1 MTTFPSF
8 GVASP
13 LSSGTGTSRNPS
25 LPTGLGTGQV
35 VIGICCS
42 KNNATHSWSSNF
54 TKLLQV
60 NSGASFT
67 ISVGYFFWTPSISA
81 PSVSWTGS
89 AASAC
94 QLFSYK
100 DCDTITAGSMATG
113 TTSPHTSTGL
123 NTVNDAS
130 TVVYLDQC
138 ATNTALTTPSGYTSR
153 ISNADATSVTASNVG
168 DKTVATK
175 GTGSGNIST
184 TGGAAAWGQVQIIL
198 SQSIL
203 PGQQG
208 DGQSGQPRTP
218 VRINDLMQMLQN
230 ITLLQPAPVAPPPGL
245 PLPELPRP
253 LPDIDQSQFVAPLQA
268 LLTSPP
274 PNPFP
279 AFNELTRTVVQPD
292 RTLLVAPLQ
301 VLLTP
306 PPPPPP
312 PPFQIDWPLPRVP
325 VQPERSQFISPLR
338 ALINSVF
345 PGQPRDWPLPVRVQ
359 QPDRS
364 LFASILPI
372 LLPLPPQTPPPSHQ
386 LQDLPIVGP
395 QPNRHFFSQAWQ
407 TFIPCASFSHAY
419 SNAYCGGISPPPLS
433 PGLTALPIRVV
444 EPDRT
449 FLQAINPSFIPC
461 ASFSHAYSS
470 AYCGGVSPSY
480 ISPPLASLPIVVQQP
495 DRSFFVSANPAI
507 IPPNNNLPVGT
518 SFFDLPRVAP
528 QPNRSFDRGTLP
540 TLIPQNVPPP
550 RHGLSELPRVAQQPD
565 RTFLHWP
572 VPISTII
579 LNVPPPSH
587 ALSALPTVAP
597 QFNRSLFNYPQL
609 SFGFP
614 PPFPVGGHLPQHVPP
629 AHLLDYSAFSR
640 YPVII
645 PAPPVPP
652 PHKHHLW
659 NPPNT
664 PGGAQWTSP
673 SDRGQLWT
681 KVTSGNQS
689 WQSKPIPN
697 S

>member
-8 GVASP
+8 GNAAP

-67 ISVGYFFWTPSISA
+67 ISVGYFFWTPGISA

-89 AASAC
+89 VASAC

-100 DCDTITAGSMATG
+100 DCDTITAGTMNTG
-113 TTSPHTSTGL
+113 STSPHTSTGL

-153 ISNADATSVTASNVG
+153 VSNADATSVTATNIG

-184 TGGAAAWGQVQIIL
+184 TGGAAAYGQVQIIL

-203 PGQQG
+203 PGQPG
-208 DGQSGQPRTP
+208 DGQSGQQRAP
-218 VRINDLMQMLQN
+218 VRINDLMQLVRN
-230 ITLLQPAPVAPPPGL
+230 VALLAPQAAPSLPPGEAL
-245 PLPELPRP
+245 PATIFPVL
-253 LPDIDQSQFVAPLQA
+253 DIDQSQFVAPPQY
-268 LLTSPP
+268 LLTSPLP
-274 PNPFP
+274 II
-279 AFNELTRTVVQPD
+279 TT
-292 RTLLVAPLQ
+292 T
-301 VLLTP
+301 
-306 PPPPPP
+306 
-312 PPFQIDWPLPRVP
+312 DWPLPKVP
-325 VQPERSQFISPLR
+325 VQPHRSQFVSPLE
-338 ALINSVF
+338 ALLNSIF
-345 PGQPRDWPLPVRVQ
+345 PGQPDDWPLPIRVQ

-364 LFASILPI
+364 LLTTTLP
-372 LLPLPPQTPPPSHQ
+372 LMAPLPPQTPPPSHQ
-386 LQDLPIVGP
+386 LQDLPIIGP

-419 SNAYCGGISPPPLS
+419 SNAYCGGVSPPSVS
-433 PGLTALPIRVV
+433 PGLHGLPIRVK

-449 FLQAINPSFIPC
+449 FLQAINPAFIPC
-461 ASFSHAYSS
+461 ASFNSAYSD
-470 AYCGGVSPSY
+470 AYCGGTHPFALVPAMS
-480 ISPPLASLPIVVQQP
+480 ALPIRVVQP
-495 DRSFFVSANPAI
+495 DRSYFSSANPAI
-507 IPPNNNLPVGT
+507 IPNLAVPPPGRGD
-518 SFFDLPRVAP
+518 FELPRRVA
-528 QPNRSFDRGTLP
+528 QPNRSFEQGILP
-540 TLIPQNVPPP
+540 TSVPQNPPPP
-550 RHGLSELPRVAQQPD
+550 RHQRSELPQVPWQFNRSFFDASLPIAPPGNQPPPRFALSELPRTVVQPD
-565 RTFLHWP
+565 RTFLYTP
-572 VPISTII
+572 VFTRI
-579 LNVPPPSH
+579 PPPAS
-587 ALSALPTVAP
+587 P
-597 QFNRSLFNYPQL
+597 QFSPLQQAKRPTERTFDYSLF
-609 SFGFP
+609 G
-614 PPFPVGGHLPQHVPP
+614 
-629 AHLLDYSAFSR
+629 R

-645 PAPPVPP
+645 PAPPQPP

-659 NPPNT
+659 NPPNQ
-664 PGGAQWTSP
+664 PGNNQWTAP
-673 SDRGQLWT
+673 GEGGQLWV

-689 WQSKPIPN
+689 WQSKVIPN